1 MESSIPI
8 SHLIMAIQD
17 LYLIINYKEMNKLDL
32 IDTFY
37 DNRDTVGYILFIA
50 SILFLLYLFVN
61 PANDLVIHID
71 EHYTLGLIQLPFEN
85 AWKLLVSDV
94 HPPLY
99 YLILMAGCGV
109 LNVLHIPYDV
119 VFVTKMLSL
128 LPLILILIVA
138 VTKIRRDY
146 NILTMGI
153 FTFAI
158 TTMSSCMIEFLTVRM
173 YGWAMLF
180 LLMAFIY
187 YAEILKDS
195 NRKSWILFTVFTVL
209 CAYTHYYLLFS
220 LAVLYVLYPIYLYF
234 NKDMDLKEN
243 LKKWAL
249 SIVAAFILYLP
260 WFFTFINQTLV
271 TKDTYTTMKSVTIG
285 TQINYFT
292 FFILKQTSKLTDVI
306 IFKILI
312 AIFFILLVYLLFIHL
327 LDFKKD
333 ESFFIF
339 SGFAV
344 YILSILIGVL
354 ILTYTFRPLDIRY
367 LLPAIVV
374 FWFAIAVL
382 LGKVNT
388 KLLLIIMVLAIVM
401 FGTVGILMTNDTFNA
416 HNKEGS
422 QEKNALSQI
431 NNENSVVIYNSSF
444 HYDCYHYTLNNTK
457 EYTLK
462 KLNLPYEEKT
472 CTYENNL
479 TKILE
484 DNPDKDVYVW
494 RLVNNEKDKKVPDGI
509 VAEKVVN
516 RGKIWLVKL
525 DLDNNEE
532 EQVTE

>member
-1 MESSIPI
+1 
-8 SHLIMAIQD
+8 
-17 LYLIINYKEMNKLDL
+17 
-32 IDTFY
+32 
-37 DNRDTVGYILFIA
+37 
-50 SILFLLYLFVN
+50 
-61 PANDLVIHID
+61 
-71 EHYTLGLIQLPFEN
+71 
-85 AWKLLVSDV
+85 
-94 HPPLY
+94 
-99 YLILMAGCGV
+99 
-109 LNVLHIPYDV
+109 
-119 VFVTKMLSL
+119 
-128 LPLILILIVA
+128 
-138 VTKIRRDY
+138 
-146 NILTMGI
+146 
-153 FTFAI
+153 
-158 TTMSSCMIEFLTVRM
+158 
-173 YGWAMLF
+173 
-180 LLMAFIY
+180 
-187 YAEILKDS
+187 
-195 NRKSWILFTVFTVL
+195 
-209 CAYTHYYLLFS
+209 
-220 LAVLYVLYPIYLYF
+220 
-234 NKDMDLKEN
+234 MDLKEN

-271 TKDTYTTMKSVTIG
+271 TKNTYTTMKSVTIG

-312 AIFFILLVYLLFIHL
+312 AVFFILLVYLLFIHL

-367 LLPAIVV
+367 ILPAIVV

-401 FGTVGILMTNDTFNA
+401 FGTVGILMTNDNFNA
-416 HNKEGS
+416 HNKEAS
-422 QEKNALSQI
+422 QEKN
-431 NNENSVVIYNSSF
+431 V

-494 RLVNNEKDKKVPDGI
+494 RLVNNEKDKQVPDGI

-525 DLDNNEE
+525 DFDNNEE
-532 EQVTE
+532 EQLT

>member
-1 MESSIPI
+1 M
-8 SHLIMAIQD
+8 
-17 LYLIINYKEMNKLDL
+17 DL

-71 EHYTLGLIQLPFEN
+71 EHFTLGLIQLPFDS
-85 AWKLLVSDV
+85 AWKLIVSDV

-119 VFVTKMLSL
+119 VFVTKMLSV

-138 VTKIRRDY
+138 VTKIKRDY
-146 NILTMGI
+146 NVLTMGI

-158 TTMSSCMIEFLTVRM
+158 TTMSSCMIEFLTIRM
-173 YGWAMLF
+173 YSWAMLF

-220 LAVLYVLYPIYLYF
+220 LAVLYVLYPVYLYL
-234 NKDMDLKEN
+234 NKDMDFKEN
-243 LKKWAL
+243 MKKWAL

-260 WFFTFINQTLV
+260 WFFTFINQTIV
-271 TKDTYTTMKSVTIG
+271 TKNTYTTMKSVTIG

-292 FFILKQTSKLTDVI
+292 FFVLQQTSKLIDVI
-306 IFKILI
+306 FLKILI
-312 AIFFILLVYLLFIHL
+312 AVFFIILVYLLFIHL

-367 LLPAIVV
+367 ILPAIVV

-388 KLLLIIMVLAIVM
+388 KLLLIIMIFAIVM
-401 FGTVGILMTNDTFNA
+401 FGTVGILMTNDNLNA
-416 HNKEGS
+416 HNKEAS
-422 QEKNALSQI
+422 QEKAFLSQI
-431 NNENSVVIYNSSF
+431 NNENTVIIYNSSF

-472 CTYENNL
+472 CTYEKNL

-484 DNPDKDVYVW
+484 DNPDKDVYI
-494 RLVNNEKDKKVPDGI
+494 LSLIKNEKDKQVADGI
-509 VAEKVVN
+509 VAEKAAN
-516 RGKIWLVKL
+516 RGRIWFIKI
-525 DLDNNEE
+525 DLANNEE
-532 EQVTE
+532 ENITG

>member
-1 MESSIPI
+1 MVF
-8 SHLIMAIQD
+8 QD
-17 LYLIINYKEMNKLDL
+17 LYFKTNLNEMNKLDI

-37 DNRDTVGYILFIA
+37 DNKNLVGQILFVA

-71 EHYTLGLIQLPFEN
+71 EHYTLGLIQLPFDN
-85 AWKLLVSDV
+85 AWKLILSDV

-109 LNVLHIPYDV
+109 LNILHIPYDV

-128 LPLILILIVA
+128 LPLILILIIA

-146 NILTMGI
+146 DTFTMGV

-158 TTMSSCMIEFLTVRM
+158 TTMSSCMIEFLTIRM

-180 LLMAFIY
+180 LLMTFIY
-187 YAEILKDS
+187 YGEILKDS
-195 NRKSWILFTVFTVL
+195 NRKYWILFTVFSLL
-209 CAYTHYYLLFS
+209 CAYTHYYLMFS
-220 LAVLYVLYPIYLYF
+220 VAVLYVLYPVYLYL
-234 NKDMDLKEN
+234 NKDMDLKKN

-249 SIVAAFILYLP
+249 SIVACFVFYLP

-271 TKDTYTTMKSVTIG
+271 TKDTYTTMKSVSIG

-292 FFILKQTSKLTDVI
+292 YFILKQTSHLTDVM
-306 IFKILI
+306 FTKILI
-312 AIFFILLVYLLFIHL
+312 GIFFLLMVYLLFIHL
-327 LDFKKD
+327 LNFKKN

-344 YILSILIGVL
+344 YVLSILIGVL

-367 LLPAIVV
+367 ILPAIVV
-374 FWFAIAVL
+374 LWFAIAVL
-382 LGKVNT
+382 LGKVDT
-388 KLLLIIMVLAIVM
+388 KMLLVISVLAIVM
-401 FGTVGILMTNDTFNA
+401 FGTVGILMTNDTFNV
-416 HNKEGS
+416 HNKEGL
-422 QEKNALSQI
+422 QEKNALSEI
-431 NNENSVVIYNSSF
+431 NNENSVIIYNSSF
-444 HYDCYHYTLNNTK
+444 HYDCYHYALNNTK

-472 CTYENNL
+472 CTYETNL

-494 RLVNNEKDKKVPDGI
+494 RIVNKEEDKKVPEGI
-509 VAEKVVN
+509 EATKVVG

-525 DLDNNEE
+525 DFAEE
-532 EQVTE
+532 EIAEEEST